1 MGGVFFYIFLSWL
14 TLSISCSVCFAW
26 HSVSLI
32 LSVAVK
38 IDQWKMLRIL
48 VEYPFRSL
56 VRTQTRAQA
65 IHSHLLL
72 IHSNLTHSIILAFIF
87 ILISVYFNIA
97 NVSTEILHLHFL
109 FIYFVRSAVLLPP
122 GTTVSNAYTL
132 NVRFFLSSSLL
143 SAETR

>member
-1 MGGVFFYIFLSWL
+1 
-14 TLSISCSVCFAW
+14 
-26 HSVSLI
+26 
-32 LSVAVK
+32 
-38 IDQWKMLRIL
+38 MLRIL

-56 VRTQTRAQA
+56 VRAQTRAQA

-72 IHSNLTHSIILAFIF
+72 IHSNLTHSIIFAFIF
-87 ILISVYFNIA
+87 ILISVYFHIA
-97 NVSTEILHLHFL
+97 NVRTEILHLHFL

-132 NVRFFLSSSLL
+132 NVRFFFLSSSLL